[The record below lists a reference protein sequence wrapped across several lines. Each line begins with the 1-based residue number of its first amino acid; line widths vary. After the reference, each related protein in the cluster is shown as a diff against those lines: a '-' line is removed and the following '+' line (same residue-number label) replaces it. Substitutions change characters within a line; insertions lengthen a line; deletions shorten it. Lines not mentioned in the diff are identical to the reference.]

1 MFLTRI
7 ARCRSVL
14 FLLHDARFCWRFV
27 LFIRIYVCFPIFA
40 HVICSMYWYLLID
53 VWRKILCSATKT
65 FQAPGLDWRTS
76 PECRGRWQ
84 WLESWSSL
92 DHHTMWYC
100 DTMVVQYVQLRLVKS
115 CCVLCLQNLSAQAVD
130 HREQDRRA
138 IGDPQCMILWCLN
151 GPGAWIELIWIVLSR
166 QSVFSLPLA
175 IEYQIEILILM
186 FLL

>member
-40 HVICSMYWYLLID
+40 HVICSMYSYLLID
-53 VWRKILCSATKT
+53 VWRKILCSGTKT

-92 DHHTMWYC
+92 DHHTMRYC
-100 DTMVVQYVQLRLVKS
+100 DTMVVQYVQLRLVS
-115 CCVLCLQNLSAQAVD
+115 LVACCVFRILVPRQWIIGSRGPSGDRWSAVYDTVVFKWTRCMNWIDLNCTIMAECFFTAAC
-130 HREQDRRA
+130 HR
-138 IGDPQCMILWCLN
+138 ISN
-151 GPGAWIELIWIVLSR
+151 
-166 QSVFSLPLA
+166 
-175 IEYQIEILILM
+175 
-186 FLL
+186 